1 MKQNKIF
8 LWIIFFLFLTTYN
21 FDFTNNSFAPIFKI
35 ENIEIEG
42 LELSNE
48 NEIKKKFN
56 KLKNK
61 SIIFI
66 DNENLKN
73 IINNTEFIDSFTL
86 KKIYPN
92 TIKIKIT
99 EKEPIAILQ
108 HMKERKFFTSKG
120 NLIDFLDLKTFK
132 DLPTVFGDRKNFLIF
147 YNDLKTIKFPLNEI
161 KTFYFF
167 ESKRWDLLTLK
178 DQLIKLPTNNYDES
192 LTNFMKLK
200 DQPNFTKYKIF
211 DYRIKD
217 QLILK

>member
-1 MKQNKIF
+1 MKKRLSIALLLLILFSTYNIKFNINFLNNLLIQSIIVENNKIVNKENIKRKLSF
-8 LWIIFFLFLTTYN
+8 LYNNNIFFIDKKDIEKKLREIN
-21 FDFTNNSFAPIFKI
+21 FIESF
-35 ENIEIEG
+35 E
-42 LELSNE
+42 
-48 NEIKKKFN
+48 
-56 KLKNK
+56 
-61 SIIFI
+61 
-66 DNENLKN
+66 
-73 IINNTEFIDSFTL
+73 L

>member
-1 MKQNKIF
+1 MKKRLSIALLLLILFSTYNIKFNINFLNNLLIQSIIVENNKIVNKENIKRKLSF
-8 LWIIFFLFLTTYN
+8 LYNTNIFFI
-21 FDFTNNSFAPIFKI
+21 DKK
-35 ENIEIEG
+35 NIEKKLREINFIE
-42 LELSNE
+42 
-48 NEIKKKFN
+48 
-56 KLKNK
+56 
-61 SIIFI
+61 
-66 DNENLKN
+66 
-73 IINNTEFIDSFTL
+73 SFEL

>member
-1 MKQNKIF
+1 
-8 LWIIFFLFLTTYN
+8 
-21 FDFTNNSFAPIFKI
+21 
-35 ENIEIEG
+35 
-42 LELSNE
+42 
-48 NEIKKKFN
+48 
-56 KLKNK
+56 
-61 SIIFI
+61 
-66 DNENLKN
+66 
-73 IINNTEFIDSFTL
+73 
-86 KKIYPN
+86 
-92 TIKIKIT
+92 
-99 EKEPIAILQ
+99 
-108 HMKERKFFTSKG
+108 MKERKFFTSKG

>member
-1 MKQNKIF
+1 MKKRLSIALLLLILFSTYNIKFNINFLNNLLIQSIIVENNKIVNKENIKRKLSF
-8 LWIIFFLFLTTYN
+8 LYNTNIFFIDKKDIEKKLREIN
-21 FDFTNNSFAPIFKI
+21 FIESF
-35 ENIEIEG
+35 E
-42 LELSNE
+42 
-48 NEIKKKFN
+48 
-56 KLKNK
+56 
-61 SIIFI
+61 
-66 DNENLKN
+66 
-73 IINNTEFIDSFTL
+73 L